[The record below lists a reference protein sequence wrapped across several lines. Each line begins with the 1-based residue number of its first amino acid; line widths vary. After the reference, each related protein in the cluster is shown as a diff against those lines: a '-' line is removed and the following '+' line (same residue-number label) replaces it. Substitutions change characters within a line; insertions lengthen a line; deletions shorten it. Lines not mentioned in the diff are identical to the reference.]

1 MVLAF
6 VGVLSRNLMPTS
18 ISTNLRITKMKTD
31 KLEFHPHIITFLIIV
46 FCYLIN
52 GPAYPFAGNLIWL
65 PLGAMSLCFLLFGFR
80 VFFAAIL
87 ASQFSEFW
95 FHSQPFFDQITL
107 IRTISG
113 AIGPAL
119 AIASMRFFKLSNFF
133 DGDKLVFHHLIFLA
147 ILTALFNTLTAFFV
161 SSYIVSNGQANETI
175 NATDFL
181 RNYLMGDIL
190 GCLIVL
196 FFAAF
201 VVVPFIKYFFP
212 KIAPS
217 E

>member
-1 MVLAF
+1 
-6 VGVLSRNLMPTS
+6 
-18 ISTNLRITKMKTD
+18 MKSEA
-31 KLEFHPHIITFLIIV
+31 LEFQPQIITLLIV
-46 FCYLIN
+46 VLCYFIK
-52 GPAYPFAGNLIWL
+52 GPAYPFEGNLIWL
-65 PLGAMSLCFLLFGFR
+65 PLGGMLLCFLLFGFR
-80 VFFAAIL
+80 VVFAAIL
-87 ASQFSEFW
+87 ASQLSEFW
-95 FHSQPFFDQITL
+95 FHSQPFFDQVTL

-113 AIGPAL
+113 AMGPAI

-196 FFAAF
+196 FFAAL

>member
-1 MVLAF
+1 
-6 VGVLSRNLMPTS
+6 
-18 ISTNLRITKMKTD
+18 MKSEA
-31 KLEFHPHIITFLIIV
+31 LEFQPQIITLLIV
-46 FCYLIN
+46 VLCYFIN
-52 GPAYPFAGNLIWL
+52 GPAYPFEGNLIWL
-65 PLGAMSLCFLLFGFR
+65 PLGGMSLCFLLFGFR
-80 VFFAAIL
+80 VVFAAIL
-87 ASQFSEFW
+87 ASQLSEFW
-95 FHSQPFFDQITL
+95 FHSQAFFDQVTL

-196 FFAAF
+196 FFAAL

>member
-1 MVLAF
+1 
-6 VGVLSRNLMPTS
+6 
-18 ISTNLRITKMKTD
+18 MKSEA
-31 KLEFHPHIITFLIIV
+31 LEFQPQIITLLIV
-46 FCYLIN
+46 VLCYFIN
-52 GPAYPFAGNLIWL
+52 GPAYPFEGNLIWL
-65 PLGAMSLCFLLFGFR
+65 PLGGMSLCFLLFGFR
-80 VFFAAIL
+80 VVFAAIL
-87 ASQFSEFW
+87 ASQLSEFW
-95 FHSQPFFDQITL
+95 FHSQHFFDQVTL

-113 AIGPAL
+113 AMGPAL

-196 FFAAF
+196 FFAAL

>member
-1 MVLAF
+1 
-6 VGVLSRNLMPTS
+6 
-18 ISTNLRITKMKTD
+18 MKSEA
-31 KLEFHPHIITFLIIV
+31 LEFQPQIITLLIV
-46 FCYLIN
+46 VLCYFIN
-52 GPAYPFAGNLIWL
+52 GPAYPFEGNLILL
-65 PLGAMSLCFLLFGFR
+65 PLGGMSLCFLLFGFR
-80 VFFAAIL
+80 VVFAAIL
-87 ASQFSEFW
+87 ASQLSEFW
-95 FHSQPFFDQITL
+95 FHSQPFFDQVTL

-113 AIGPAL
+113 AMGPAL

-196 FFAAF
+196 FFAAL

-212 KIAPS
+212 KIGPS

>member
-1 MVLAF
+1 
-6 VGVLSRNLMPTS
+6 
-18 ISTNLRITKMKTD
+18 MKSD
-31 KLEFHPHIITFLIIV
+31 AIEFQPQIITLLIV
-46 FCYLIN
+46 VLCYFIN
-52 GPAYPFAGNLIWL
+52 GPAYPFEGNLIWL
-65 PLGAMSLCFLLFGFR
+65 PLGGMSLCFLLFGFR
-80 VFFAAIL
+80 VVFAAIL

-95 FHSQPFFDQITL
+95 FHSQPFFDQVTL

-113 AIGPAL
+113 VIGPAL

-196 FFAAF
+196 FFAAL

>member
-1 MVLAF
+1 
-6 VGVLSRNLMPTS
+6 
-18 ISTNLRITKMKTD
+18 MKSEA
-31 KLEFHPHIITFLIIV
+31 LEFQPQIITLLIV
-46 FCYLIN
+46 VLCYFIN
-52 GPAYPFAGNLIWL
+52 GPAYPFEGNLIWL
-65 PLGAMSLCFLLFGFR
+65 PLGGMSLCFLLFGFR
-80 VFFAAIL
+80 VVFAAIL
-87 ASQFSEFW
+87 ASQLSEFW
-95 FHSQPFFDQITL
+95 FHSQPFFDQVTL

-113 AIGPAL
+113 AMGPAL

-175 NATDFL
+175 NATYFL

-196 FFAAF
+196 FFAAL

>member
-1 MVLAF
+1 
-6 VGVLSRNLMPTS
+6 
-18 ISTNLRITKMKTD
+18 MKSEA
-31 KLEFHPHIITFLIIV
+31 LEFQPQIITLLIV
-46 FCYLIN
+46 VLCYFIN
-52 GPAYPFAGNLIWL
+52 GPAYPFEGNLIWL
-65 PLGAMSLCFLLFGFR
+65 PLGGMSLCFLLFGFR
-80 VFFAAIL
+80 VVFAAIL
-87 ASQFSEFW
+87 ASQLSEFW
-95 FHSQPFFDQITL
+95 FHSQPFFDQVTL

-113 AIGPAL
+113 AMGPAL

-196 FFAAF
+196 FFAAL
-201 VVVPFIKYFFP
+201 VVVPFIKYFFT
-212 KIAPS
+212 KIVPS

>member
-1 MVLAF
+1 
-6 VGVLSRNLMPTS
+6 
-18 ISTNLRITKMKTD
+18 MKSD
-31 KLEFHPHIITFLIIV
+31 ALEFQPQIITLLIV
-46 FCYLIN
+46 VLCYFIN
-52 GPAYPFAGNLIWL
+52 GPAYPFEGNLIWL

-80 VFFAAIL
+80 VFFVAIL

-95 FHSQPFFDQITL
+95 FHSQPFFDQVTL

-113 AIGPAL
+113 VIGPAL

-175 NATDFL
+175 NATYFL

-196 FFAAF
+196 FFAAL

>member
-1 MVLAF
+1 
-6 VGVLSRNLMPTS
+6 
-18 ISTNLRITKMKTD
+18 MKSD
-31 KLEFHPHIITFLIIV
+31 ALEFQSQITTFLIV
-46 FCYLIN
+46 VLCYFIN
-52 GPAYPFAGNLIWL
+52 GPAYPFEGNLIWL

-80 VFFAAIL
+80 VVFAAIL

-95 FHSQPFFDQITL
+95 FHSQLFFDQVTL
-107 IRTISG
+107 IRTVSG

-196 FFAAF
+196 FFAAL
-201 VVVPFIKYFFP
+201 VVVPSIKYFFP
-212 KIAPS
+212 KITPS

>member
-1 MVLAF
+1 
-6 VGVLSRNLMPTS
+6 
-18 ISTNLRITKMKTD
+18 MKSEA
-31 KLEFHPHIITFLIIV
+31 LEFQPQIITLLIV
-46 FCYLIN
+46 VLCYFIN
-52 GPAYPFAGNLIWL
+52 GPAYPFEGNLIWL
-65 PLGAMSLCFLLFGFR
+65 PLGGMSLCFLLFGFR
-80 VFFAAIL
+80 VVFAAIL
-87 ASQFSEFW
+87 ASQLSEFW
-95 FHSQPFFDQITL
+95 FHSQPFFDQVTL

-113 AIGPAL
+113 VIGPAL

-133 DGDKLVFHHLIFLA
+133 DGNKLVFHHLIFLA

-196 FFAAF
+196 FFAAL

>member
-1 MVLAF
+1 
-6 VGVLSRNLMPTS
+6 
-18 ISTNLRITKMKTD
+18 MKSD
-31 KLEFHPHIITFLIIV
+31 ALELQPQIITLLIV
-46 FCYLIN
+46 VLCYFIN
-52 GPAYPFAGNLIWL
+52 GPAYPFEGNLIWL
-65 PLGAMSLCFLLFGFR
+65 PLGGMSLCFLLFGFR
-80 VFFAAIL
+80 VVFAAIL
-87 ASQFSEFW
+87 ASQLSEFW
-95 FHSQPFFDQITL
+95 FHSQPFFDQVTL

-113 AIGPAL
+113 AMGPAL

-196 FFAAF
+196 FFAAL

>member
-1 MVLAF
+1 
-6 VGVLSRNLMPTS
+6 
-18 ISTNLRITKMKTD
+18 MKSD
-31 KLEFHPHIITFLIIV
+31 ALEFQSQITTFLIV
-46 FCYLIN
+46 VLCYFIN
-52 GPAYPFAGNLIWL
+52 GPAYPFEGNLIWL

-80 VFFAAIL
+80 VVFAAIL

-95 FHSQPFFDQITL
+95 FHSQLFFDQVTL
-107 IRTISG
+107 IRTVSG

-133 DGDKLVFHHLIFLA
+133 DGDKLVFHHFIFLA

-196 FFAAF
+196 FFAAL
-201 VVVPFIKYFFP
+201 VVVPSIKYFFP
-212 KIAPS
+212 KITPL

>member
-1 MVLAF
+1 
-6 VGVLSRNLMPTS
+6 
-18 ISTNLRITKMKTD
+18 MKSEA
-31 KLEFHPHIITFLIIV
+31 LEFQPQIITLLIV
-46 FCYLIN
+46 VLCYFIN
-52 GPAYPFAGNLIWL
+52 GPAYPFEGNLIWL
-65 PLGAMSLCFLLFGFR
+65 PLGGMSLCFLLFGFR
-80 VFFAAIL
+80 VVFAAIL
-87 ASQFSEFW
+87 ASQLSEFW
-95 FHSQPFFDQITL
+95 FHSQPFFDQVTL

-113 AIGPAL
+113 AMGTAI
-119 AIASMRFFKLSNFF
+119 AIASMMFFKLSNFF

-196 FFAAF
+196 FFAAL

>member
-1 MVLAF
+1 MQNNSF
-6 VGVLSRNLMPTS
+6 EIHPQ
-18 ISTNLRITKMKTD
+18 IS
-31 KLEFHPHIITFLIIV
+31 TFLIVV

-52 GPAYPFAGNLIWL
+52 GPSYPFIGNLVWL

-80 VFFAAIL
+80 VFFVAIL
-87 ASQFSEFW
+87 ASQCSEFW
-95 FHSQPFFDQITL
+95 FHSLPFFDQLTL
-107 IRTISG
+107 IRTVSG

-119 AIASMRFFKLSNFF
+119 AIASMRFFRLSNFF
-133 DGDKLVFHHLIFLA
+133 DGERLFFHHLIFLA
-147 ILTALFNTLTAFFV
+147 ILTALLNTLIAFFV
-161 SSYIVSNGQANETI
+161 SSYIISNGQVNETI

-190 GCLIVL
+190 GCLLVL
-196 FFAAF
+196 FFAAL

-212 KIAPS
+212 KIAPG

>member
-1 MVLAF
+1 
-6 VGVLSRNLMPTS
+6 
-18 ISTNLRITKMKTD
+18 MKSEA
-31 KLEFHPHIITFLIIV
+31 LEFQPQIITLLIV
-46 FCYLIN
+46 VLCYFIN
-52 GPAYPFAGNLIWL
+52 GPAYPFEGNLIWL
-65 PLGAMSLCFLLFGFR
+65 PLGGMSLCFLLFGFR
-80 VFFAAIL
+80 VVFAAIL
-87 ASQFSEFW
+87 ASQLSEFW
-95 FHSQPFFDQITL
+95 FHSQPFFDQVTL

-113 AIGPAL
+113 AMGPAL

-133 DGDKLVFHHLIFLA
+133 FLA
-147 ILTALFNTLTAFFV
+147 ILTALFNTLIAFFV

-196 FFAAF
+196 FFAAL

>member
-1 MVLAF
+1 
-6 VGVLSRNLMPTS
+6 
-18 ISTNLRITKMKTD
+18 MKSEA
-31 KLEFHPHIITFLIIV
+31 LEFQPQIITFFIVV

-52 GPAYPFAGNLIWL
+52 GPSYPFIGNLIWL
-65 PLGAMSLCFLLFGFR
+65 PIGAMSLCFLLFGFR
-80 VFFAAIL
+80 VVVAAVL
-87 ASQFSEFW
+87 AAQFSEFW
-95 FHSQPFFDQITL
+95 FHSQLFFDQVVL
-107 IRTISG
+107 FQSISG

-119 AIASMRFFKLSNFF
+119 AIATMRFFKLSNFF
-133 DGDKLVFHHLIFLA
+133 DGEMLVFHHLIFLA
-147 ILTALFNTLTAFFV
+147 ILTALLNTLISFFV
-161 SSYIVSNGQANETI
+161 SSYIVSNGQDLEII

-196 FFAAF
+196 FFAAL
-201 VVVPFIKYFFP
+201 VVVPLIKYFFP

>member
-1 MVLAF
+1 
-6 VGVLSRNLMPTS
+6 
-18 ISTNLRITKMKTD
+18 MKSEA
-31 KLEFHPHIITFLIIV
+31 LEFQPQIITLLIV
-46 FCYLIN
+46 VLCYFIN
-52 GPAYPFAGNLIWL
+52 GPAYPFEGNLIWL
-65 PLGAMSLCFLLFGFR
+65 PLGGMSLCFLLFGFR
-80 VFFAAIL
+80 VVFAAIL
-87 ASQFSEFW
+87 ASQLSEFW
-95 FHSQPFFDQITL
+95 FHSQPFFDQVTL

-113 AIGPAL
+113 AMGPAL

-133 DGDKLVFHHLIFLA
+133 DGDKLVFHHLIFLS

-175 NATDFL
+175 NATDFF

-196 FFAAF
+196 FFAAL

>member
-1 MVLAF
+1 
-6 VGVLSRNLMPTS
+6 
-18 ISTNLRITKMKTD
+18 MKSEA
-31 KLEFHPHIITFLIIV
+31 LEFQPQIITLLIV
-46 FCYLIN
+46 VLCYFIN
-52 GPAYPFAGNLIWL
+52 GPAYPFEGNLIWL
-65 PLGAMSLCFLLFGFR
+65 PLGGMSLCFLLFGFR
-80 VFFAAIL
+80 VVFAAIL
-87 ASQFSEFW
+87 ASQLSEFW
-95 FHSQPFFDQITL
+95 FHSQPFFDQVTL

-113 AIGPAL
+113 AMGPAL

-196 FFAAF
+196 FFAAL

-212 KIAPS
+212 RIAPS

>member
-1 MVLAF
+1 
-6 VGVLSRNLMPTS
+6 
-18 ISTNLRITKMKTD
+18 MKSEA
-31 KLEFHPHIITFLIIV
+31 LEFQPQIITLLIV
-46 FCYLIN
+46 VLCYFIN
-52 GPAYPFAGNLIWL
+52 GPAYPFEGNLIWL
-65 PLGAMSLCFLLFGFR
+65 PLGGMSLCFLLFGFR
-80 VFFAAIL
+80 VVFAAIL
-87 ASQFSEFW
+87 ASQLSEFW
-95 FHSQPFFDQITL
+95 FHSQPFFDQVTL

-113 AIGPAL
+113 VIGPAL

-196 FFAAF
+196 FFAAL

-212 KIAPS
+212 KIVPS

>member
-1 MVLAF
+1 
-6 VGVLSRNLMPTS
+6 
-18 ISTNLRITKMKTD
+18 MKSD
-31 KLEFHPHIITFLIIV
+31 ALELQPQIITLLIV
-46 FCYLIN
+46 VLCYFIN
-52 GPAYPFAGNLIWL
+52 GPAYPFEGNLIWL

-80 VFFAAIL
+80 VVFAAIL
-87 ASQFSEFW
+87 ASQLSEFW
-95 FHSQPFFDQITL
+95 FHSQPFFDQVTL

-113 AIGPAL
+113 VIGPAL

-133 DGDKLVFHHLIFLA
+133 DGEKLVFHHLIFLA

-161 SSYIVSNGQANETI
+161 SSYIVSNGQSNETI

-196 FFAAF
+196 FFAAL

-212 KIAPS
+212 KIAPT

>member
-1 MVLAF
+1 
-6 VGVLSRNLMPTS
+6 
-18 ISTNLRITKMKTD
+18 MKTD

-80 VFFAAIL
+80 VFFAAVL

-95 FHSQPFFDQITL
+95 FHSQPFFDQVTL

-113 AIGPAL
+113 AIGPAI

-196 FFAAF
+196 FFAAL

>member
-1 MVLAF
+1 
-6 VGVLSRNLMPTS
+6 
-18 ISTNLRITKMKTD
+18 MKSEA
-31 KLEFHPHIITFLIIV
+31 LEFQPQIITLLIV
-46 FCYLIN
+46 VLCYFIN
-52 GPAYPFAGNLIWL
+52 GPAYPFEGNLIWL
-65 PLGAMSLCFLLFGFR
+65 PLGGMSLCFLLFGFR
-80 VFFAAIL
+80 VVFAAIL
-87 ASQFSEFW
+87 ASQLSEFW
-95 FHSQPFFDQITL
+95 FHSQPFFDQVTL

-113 AIGPAL
+113 VIGPAL

-196 FFAAF
+196 FFAAL

-212 KIAPS
+212 KLGPS

>member
-1 MVLAF
+1 
-6 VGVLSRNLMPTS
+6 
-18 ISTNLRITKMKTD
+18 MKSEA
-31 KLEFHPHIITFLIIV
+31 LEFQPQIITLLIV
-46 FCYLIN
+46 VLCYFIN
-52 GPAYPFAGNLIWL
+52 GPAYPFEGNLIWL
-65 PLGAMSLCFLLFGFR
+65 PLGGMSLCFLLFGFR
-80 VFFAAIL
+80 VVFAAIL
-87 ASQFSEFW
+87 ASQLSEFW
-95 FHSQPFFDQITL
+95 FHSQPFFDQVTL

-113 AIGPAL
+113 AMGPAL

-190 GCLIVL
+190 GCLLVL
-196 FFAAF
+196 FFAAL

>member
-1 MVLAF
+1 
-6 VGVLSRNLMPTS
+6 
-18 ISTNLRITKMKTD
+18 MKSEA
-31 KLEFHPHIITFLIIV
+31 LEFQPQIITLLIV
-46 FCYLIN
+46 VLCYFIN
-52 GPAYPFAGNLIWL
+52 GPAYPFEGNLIWL
-65 PLGAMSLCFLLFGFR
+65 PLGGMSLCFLLFGFR
-80 VFFAAIL
+80 VVFAAIL
-87 ASQFSEFW
+87 ASQLSEFW
-95 FHSQPFFDQITL
+95 FHSQPFFDQVTL

-113 AIGPAL
+113 AMGPAL

-196 FFAAF
+196 FFAAL

-212 KIAPS
+212 KIAPL

>member
-1 MVLAF
+1 
-6 VGVLSRNLMPTS
+6 
-18 ISTNLRITKMKTD
+18 MKSD
-31 KLEFHPHIITFLIIV
+31 ALEFQPQIITLLIV
-46 FCYLIN
+46 VLCYFIN
-52 GPAYPFAGNLIWL
+52 GPAYPFEGNLIWL

-80 VFFAAIL
+80 VVFAAIL
-87 ASQFSEFW
+87 ASQLSEFW
-95 FHSQPFFDQITL
+95 FHSQPFFDQVTL

-113 AIGPAL
+113 AMGPAI

-196 FFAAF
+196 FFAAL